1 MRHIPYCPLPTPT
14 RENTWIP
21 VISLDEMASREYD
34 VLVVGTGAG
43 GGAALW
49 RLCEQLH
56 KTNKRIGVVERGGL
70 LLPTNAFNIP
80 TGTTAGSLYNN
91 PQIGIRLGDALPQFP
106 GTRLVYALGGRTLF
120 WGAVCPRIPDFELA
134 SWPVP
139 IPEMHRYYS
148 IAERM
153 MNVTDLYSRYSTFTQ
168 NLLDRLRANGYP
180 EAVDQ
185 PVGID
190 LQPTQY
196 GELHTNAY
204 FSSISLLARAMHL
217 HPYDLAVNAQA
228 IQVLTDQNQRTRGI
242 RVITPERTIYELRSK
257 TVVLAASAL
266 ETPRI
271 LLNSGIPGRAIG
283 HYLTN
288 HSIVRGVGQ
297 ISSTDLP
304 EILGM
309 INILVPQTWYRPI
322 QLQMFG
328 AYYSYQFQTKPR
340 VNKWDDNVLIT
351 LGKVQSR
358 YENRMFLDPNRQD
371 AYGLP
376 ELQVQFSYSPTDWAI
391 IEESAA
397 ALRDVASLTGL
408 KLDLTAEGSDVCLFL
423 PGADNHESGTCRMG
437 NDPWTSVT
445 NPIGSVHGI
454 TGLYITDNSV
464 LPSMGAVNPTLSTV
478 ALAIR
483 TADYIASECR
493 IGQ

>member
-1 MRHIPYCPLPTPT
+1 MFT
-14 RENTWIP
+14 
-21 VISLDEMASREYD
+21 A
-34 VLVVGTGAG
+34 VGTGAG

-49 RLCEQLH
+49 RLCEQLQ
-56 KTNKRIGVVERGGL
+56 KTEKRIGVVERGSL

-106 GTRLVYALGGRTLF
+106 GIRLVYALGGRTLF

-185 PVGID
+185 PVGIN

-196 GELHTNAY
+196 GEL
-204 FSSISLLARAMHL
+204 
-217 HPYDLAVNAQA
+217 
-228 IQVLTDQNQRTRGI
+228 
-242 RVITPERTIYELRSK
+242 VITPERKLYELRSK

-288 HSIVRGVGQ
+288 HSIVRGIGQ

-322 QLQMFG
+322 QLQIFG

-340 VNKWDDNVLIT
+340 VNNWDDNVLIT
-351 LGKVQSR
+351 LGKVQSL
-358 YENRMFLDPNRQD
+358 YENRIFLDPLRRD

-376 ELQVQFSYSPTDWAI
+376 EIQVQISYSPEDWAI

-397 ALRDVASLTGL
+397 ALRNVASQIGL
-408 KLDLTAEGSDVCLFL
+408 KLDLSAEGSDVCLFL

-437 NDPWTSVT
+437 RDPRTSVT
-445 NPIGSVHGI
+445 NPIGSVHRI

-464 LPSMGAVNPTLSTV
+464 LPSMGAVNPTLSTE

-493 IGQ
+493 